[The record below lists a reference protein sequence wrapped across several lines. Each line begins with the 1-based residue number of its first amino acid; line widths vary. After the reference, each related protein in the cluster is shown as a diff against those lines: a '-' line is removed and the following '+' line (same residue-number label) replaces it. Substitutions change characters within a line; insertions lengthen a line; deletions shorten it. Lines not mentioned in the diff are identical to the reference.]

1 MAAASKPIPDRLRR
15 TPQPICKHR
24 DSLTATPRAYPGT
37 KFILGHCRSMNV
49 GRGAHGQD
57 HSTAVKR
64 IRINAGSAATASGAE
79 QVRVIAVTLDSQDA
93 RTAQK

>member
-1 MAAASKPIPDRLRR
+1 M
-15 TPQPICKHR
+15 
-24 DSLTATPRAYPGT
+24 
-37 KFILGHCRSMNV
+37 

-79 QVRVIAVTLDSQDA
+79 QVRVIAVALDSQDA
-93 RTAQK
+93 RHSAEMTAVRAEGTRLRLRVIGTAQRGKQRRTASQRRGAKTCGCVD